1 MSSLDVLLALDE
13 DQVKPGWVAFAIV
26 IALCVALFF
35 IMRSFA
41 KHVRKASQPWEGEVV
56 EPASTDE
63 APHRTS

>member
-1 MSSLDVLLALDE
+1 MSSLDVLLVLDE

-41 KHVRKASQPWEGEVV
+41 KHVRKAS
-56 EPASTDE
+56 
-63 APHRTS
+63 